1 MNTPKSVAQRRGC
14 AVCQIQ
20 GLICDANCLLAPYFP
35 AEKEQEAT
43 NILKVFSYD
52 YITDI
57 LKDIHSTQHDIAIK
71 VIAFNAEARLRDPVG
86 GCMPTILT
94 LRRNIAFY
102 HNQLREVH
110 YLLSYIKF
118 LKYGTPI
125 NPVNPT
131 PSLVGDDHIQASL
144 GLDEDSSSSFDLL
157 EPIVLD
163 FLSDHIPYGGGDDQI
178 EIGQAQAMV
187 DPPPSYRVGDQAQ
200 ASQMLIDFLPL
211 P

>member
-1 MNTPKSVAQRRGC
+1 MMNTPKSVAQRRGC

-144 GLDEDSSSSFDLL
+144 G
-157 EPIVLD
+157 
-163 FLSDHIPYGGGDDQI
+163 DHIPYGGGDDQI